1 MIISEIKIR
10 VLYAHTDKMG
20 FVYYGRYYEYFE
32 AGRNEFLRK
41 LGYPYSRIES
51 QNIILPVIESNAKYF
66 APAKYD
72 DEIILYTMLKSIPA
86 VKIKLE
92 YLIEDHK
99 KERLTEG
106 YTIHSFVNFKTMK
119 PTRPP
124 LDFLELV
131 KSKFPQHV

>member
-20 FVYYGRYYEYFE
+20 IVYYGRYYEYFE

-72 DEIILYTMLKSIPA
+72 DEISLYTMLKSIPT
-86 VKIKLE
+86 VRIKLE
-92 YLIEDHK
+92 YLIENSK
-99 KERLTEG
+99 KEKLVEG
-106 YTIHSFVNFKTMK
+106 YTIHSFVNYDSRK
-119 PTRPP
+119 PIRPP
-124 LDFLELV
+124 SDFLVLIKEKL
-131 KSKFPQHV
+131 KK

>member
-1 MIISEIKIR
+1 MIVSELKIR

-20 FVYYGRYYEYFE
+20 VVYYGRYYEYFE

-51 QNIILPVIESNAKYF
+51 QNIILPVIESSAKYL

-72 DEIILYTMLKSIPA
+72 DEITLYTMLKTVPA
-86 VKIKLE
+86 VRIKLE
-92 YLIEDHK
+92 YLIENSR
-99 KERLTEG
+99 KEKLADGHTV
-106 YTIHSFVNFKTMK
+106 HSFVSLKTMK

-124 LDFLELV
+124 KDFLELV
-131 KSKFPQHV
+131 KSKLAAK